1 MSEKLQKVLART
13 GYGSRR
19 TIEQWITDGRV
30 RVNGRLAKLGD
41 RVVDQDQISVDDRP
55 VTQRIFKE
63 ECRILALHK
72 AEGTVCTRHDPERRP
87 TIFADL
93 PRLKG
98 ARWVAVGRLDI
109 NTTGLILL
117 TTDGE
122 LAHRLMH
129 PSRQID
135 REYAVRVFGNVTPD
149 MIATLKQ
156 GVTLDDGPAH
166 FDDVIEAGGSGINRW
181 YHVVLKEGRQREVR
195 RLWEA
200 LGVQVSRLT
209 RVRYGPIA
217 LRRGLRAGK
226 FEDLDKK
233 QIAAL
238 RELVG
243 LPAPQRAKRDESE
256 VAERRHAKST
266 RPSGQKKAEW
276 VGKKVEKKSR
286 STKRKTSR
294 PRGSL

>member
-19 TIEQWITDGRV
+19 TVEQWIADGRV
-30 RVNGRLAKLGD
+30 RVNGRVAKLGD

-135 REYAVRVFGNVTPD
+135 REYAVRVFGNVTPN

-156 GVTLDDGPAH
+156 GVALEDGPAH

-243 LPAPQRAKRDESE
+243 LSAPKRAKADDSE
-256 VAERRHAKST
+256 ATERHYAKSI
-266 RPSGQKKAEW
+266 RPSDQKKAESA
-276 VGKKVEKKSR
+276 GKKVEKKSR
-286 STKRKTSR
+286 GTKRKTSR

>member
-13 GYGSRR
+13 GLGSRR
-19 TIEQWITDGRV
+19 TIEQWIAEGRV
-30 RVNGRLAKLGD
+30 RVNGRIAKTGE
-41 RVVDQDQISVDDRP
+41 RVLEHDQISVDDRP
-55 VTQRIFKE
+55 VTQRIFKQD
-63 ECRILALHK
+63 CRILALHK
-72 AEGTVCTRHDPERRP
+72 AEGVVCTRNDPEHRP
-87 TIFADL
+87 TIFEDL

-109 NTTGLILL
+109 NTAGLILL

-129 PSRQID
+129 PSRQIE
-135 REYAVRVFGNVTPD
+135 REYAVRVFGNVTPE
-149 MIATLKQ
+149 MIATLKSR
-156 GVTLDDGPAH
+156 VMLEDGPAH

-209 RVRYGPIA
+209 RVRYGPIS

-226 FEDLDKK
+226 FEELDNK
-233 QIAAL
+233 QVAEL

-243 LPAPQRAKRDESE
+243 LAAEKREKARERDARERSRASSRQKAPKQPQ
-256 VAERRHAKST
+256 V
-266 RPSGQKKAEW
+266 
-276 VGKKVEKKSR
+276 VGKKVGRKKSKNF
-286 STKRKTSR
+286 SN
-294 PRGSL
+294 

>member
-19 TIEQWITDGRV
+19 TVEQWIAEGRV
-30 RVNGRLAKLGD
+30 RVNGSVAKLGD
-41 RVVDQDQISVDDRP
+41 RVLDHDQISVDDRP
-55 VTQRIFKE
+55 VTQRVFKD

-72 AEGTVCTRHDPERRP
+72 AEGTVCTRHDPEHRP
-87 TIFADL
+87 TIFSDL

-129 PSRQID
+129 PSRQVE
-135 REYAVRVFGNVTPD
+135 REYAVRVFGNVTAD
-149 MIATLKQ
+149 MIAMLKK
-156 GVTLDDGPAH
+156 GVVLDDGPAH

-209 RVRYGPIA
+209 RVRYGPVT
-217 LRRGLRAGK
+217 LRRGLRAGR
-226 FEDLDKK
+226 FDELDKE
-233 QIAAL
+233 QVSVL
-238 RELVG
+238 RELVD
-243 LPAPQRAKRDESE
+243 LPNLKPSRADARDAGEN
-256 VAERRHAKST
+256 RPAKTAKKQLQSKT
-266 RPSGQKKAEW
+266 RS
-276 VGKKVEKKSR
+276 VGKKVERKKQ
-286 STKRKTSR
+286 TFKRKTSR
-294 PRGSL
+294 TRGSL